1 MPDVFF
7 YAMKYPFIFLFLL
20 VPAALLTG
28 SVPLSPAEVW
38 AVLSGQAAD
47 SSVARFIVMEARLPQ
62 LLAAVLSG
70 VALSVGGLVMQTLF
84 ANPLADPSLLGVNT
98 GASLGAAVALL
109 LWGGSWG
116 VAGSGLPGVLLTVG
130 ASFVGACAVIAV
142 LLACSAVMRGNLTL
156 LVAGVMLSFALG
168 AVITLLSFYATAEG
182 VRSFVVWGMGH
193 FDSVGMERM
202 PLYAVGVALP
212 VVGIMA
218 RSRALNA
225 LLLGPVYAANLGIRV
240 RRERTVLLLLTGLLT
255 ALVTSFCGPIAFV
268 GLAVPHIARLAAR
281 TADHRR
287 LLPCVCLWGADV
299 ALLALVVSRLPGER
313 GVLPL
318 AAITPLVGVPVVV
331 WLLRRGMSGS

>member
-1 MPDVFF
+1 
-7 YAMKYPFIFLFLL
+7 MKYPFLLLLLL

-28 SVPLSPAEVW
+28 SVPLAPAEVW
-38 AVLSGQAAD
+38 AALTGQAAE
-47 SSVARFIVMEARLPQ
+47 SSSARFIVLESRLPQ
-62 LLAAVLSG
+62 LLAAVVSG
-70 VALSVGGLVMQTLF
+70 VALSVAGLVMQTLF
-84 ANPLADPSLLGVNT
+84 ANPLADPSLLGVNS

-116 VAGSGLPGVLLTVG
+116 LAGSGLSGVLLTVG
-130 ASFVGACAVIAV
+130 ASFAGACAVIAV
-142 LLACSAVMRGNLTL
+142 LLACSAVLRGNLAL

-168 AVITLLSFYATAEG
+168 AVITLLSFYAAADG

-193 FDSVGMERM
+193 FDGVGMGQM
-202 PLYAVGVALP
+202 PFYAVGVALP
-212 VVGIMA
+212 VLAIAA

-240 RRERTVLLLLTGLLT
+240 RRERTWLLLLTGLLT
-255 ALVTSFCGPIAFV
+255 ALVTALCGPIAFV
-268 GLAVPHIARLAAR
+268 GLAVPHIARLAVR

-287 LLPCVCLWGADV
+287 LLPAVCLWGADV

-313 GVLPL
+313 GALPL

-331 WLLRRGMSGS
+331 YLLRRGVSEN